1 MPLLTITEAAHLAQV
16 DRATIRRKLHSWVLS
31 TARAP
36 DGRKGIDLVELARIY
51 PVAAQGAP
59 MSGKGQLSHDAS
71 PTIGAGAQSEK
82 VAFLERENELLRQEL
97 ETAKQREVWFQGQL
111 EQVTQRLLPPPKKP
125 LLEKVAEAWGRFR
138 RQ

>member
-1 MPLLTITEAAHLAQV
+1 MN
-16 DRATIRRKLHSWVLS
+16 
-31 TARAP
+31 
-36 DGRKGIDLVELARIY
+36 
-51 PVAAQGAP
+51 
-59 MSGKGQLSHDAS
+59 GKGQLSHDAS

-125 LLEKVAEAWGRFR
+125 LLEKVAEAWGRFG

>member
-16 DRATIRRKLHSWVLS
+16 DRATIRRKLHSGVLS

-36 DGRKGIDLVELARIY
+36 DGRKGIDLAELARIY
-51 PVAAQGAP
+51 PAAAQGAP
-59 MSGKGQLSHDAS
+59 MSGEGQLSHDAP
-71 PTIGAGAQSEK
+71 PTMGAGAQGEK

-97 ETAKQREVWFQGQL
+97 EAAKQREVWLQGQL
-111 EQVTQRLLPPPKKP
+111 EQITQRLLPPPKKP
-125 LLEKVAEAWGRFR
+125 FLDRLAEAWGRVR